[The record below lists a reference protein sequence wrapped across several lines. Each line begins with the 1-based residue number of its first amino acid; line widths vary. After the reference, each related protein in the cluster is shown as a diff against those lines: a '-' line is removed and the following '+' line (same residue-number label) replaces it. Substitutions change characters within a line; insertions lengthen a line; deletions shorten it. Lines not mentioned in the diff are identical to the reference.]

1 MLNKLKD
8 LAENARNIGN
18 AMQFDPSKF
27 DDPLAMQVEWNRI
40 GRTNTNFKARNLNE
54 VSPGRL
60 EYKSS
65 KGAMAFSLIF
75 IVVGLIIPVWFFISQ
90 FNSAEVGVE
99 LLFPLLFGG
108 LFIGVGYFL
117 LKSKTKPIVFDK
129 NSGHFWTGKEDPGT
143 GMNNQNAVR
152 LSDVHAVQQI
162 SQFVR
167 GDKRSYYVYETNLV
181 LKDANRV
188 HVTGQGGSRQ
198 SSMQDAQQIANFIGV
213 PLWSAV

>member
-90 FNSAEVGVE
+90 FDSAEGVVE

-188 HVTGQGGSRQ
+188 HVIGQGGSRQ

>member
-27 DDPLAMQVEWNRI
+27 DDSLAMQIQWNPI
-40 GRTNTNFKARNLNE
+40 GRSNSNFKVRNLNE
-54 VSPGRL
+54 ISPGRL
-60 EYKSS
+60 EYKSTV
-65 KGAMAFSLIF
+65 GAKVFSLIF
-75 IVVGLIIPVWFFISQ
+75 IVIGAIIPIWFFISY
-90 FNSAEVGVE
+90 FESAEGVVE

-108 LFIGVGYFL
+108 LFMGVGYFL

-143 GMNNQNAVR
+143 GTNSKNSVR
-152 LSDVHAVQQI
+152 LSDVHAVQML

-188 HVTGQGGSRQ
+188 QVIRQGGSRQ
-198 SSMQDAQQIANFIGV
+198 SNVQDAQQIAGFIGV
-213 PLWSAV
+213 PLWSTV

>member
-8 LAENARNIGN
+8 LAAQAQQMGN
-18 AMQFDPSKF
+18 AMQFDPTKF
-27 DDPLAMQVEWNRI
+27 DDPLAMQIQWNRI
-40 GRTNTNFKARNLNE
+40 GRSNSNFKARNLNE

-65 KGAMAFSLIF
+65 KGAMGFSLIF
-75 IVVGLIIPVWFFISQ
+75 IIVGVIIPIWFFISY
-90 FNSAEVGVE
+90 FDSAEGIAE
-99 LLFPLLFGG
+99 ILFPVLFGA
-108 LFIGVGYFL
+108 LFVGVGYFL
-117 LKSKTKPIVFDK
+117 LKSKTNPIVFDK

-143 GMNNQNAVR
+143 GMNNKNAVK
-152 LSDVHAVQQI
+152 LSDIHAVQML
-162 SQFVR
+162 SQYVR

-188 HVTGQGGSRQ
+188 HVVSQGGSRQ